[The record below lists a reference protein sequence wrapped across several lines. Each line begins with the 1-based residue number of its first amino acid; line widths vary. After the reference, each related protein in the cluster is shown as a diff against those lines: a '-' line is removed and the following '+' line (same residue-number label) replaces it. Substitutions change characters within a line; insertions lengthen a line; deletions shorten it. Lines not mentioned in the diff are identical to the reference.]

1 VVRALVAVWK
11 IVTTVRYLVPATT
24 APPTSQTKTESATV
38 LVGTL
43 MKQGHVSSATR
54 PSSLTMLSV
63 RTAPLTARHVQVQL
77 DSAHLVLT
85 QPILSHMVLALA
97 HLTTSSL
104 TTRQA
109 IAPNLFT
116 VAKVNTTMV
125 GMVAEIVLITVP
137 RVTP

>member
-1 VVRALVAVWK
+1 MVRAPVAVWK
-11 IVTTVRYLVPATT
+11 IVTTVRYQVPATT

-63 RTAPLTARHVQVQL
+63 RIAPLTVQHVQPQL
-77 DSAHLVLT
+77 DSAHLVSI
-85 QPILSHMVLALA
+85 QPTLSHMGLALA

-104 TTRQA
+104 TTRQV
-109 IAPNLFT
+109 IALNLFT

-125 GMVAEIVLITVP
+125 GMVAETVLITVL

>member
-1 VVRALVAVWK
+1 MVRALVAVST
-11 IVTTVRYLVPATT
+11 IVTTVRFLVPATT

-43 MKQGHVSSATR
+43 MRQGRVSSATR
-54 PSSLTMLSV
+54 LSSLTMLSV

-77 DSAHLVLT
+77 DFAHLVLT

-97 HLTTSSL
+97 RLTTSSS
-104 TTRQA
+104 TTRQV
-109 IAPNLFT
+109 IAPNSFT
-116 VAKVNTTMV
+116 VDKVNTTMV
-125 GMVAEIVLITVP
+125 GMVAETVLITVP